1 MGGNIRFDAAEFLE
15 DDEAIAL
22 YLKEAIGKGN
32 KKLFLRCLADAA
44 RARMVNEF
52 ALKHGMDR
60 DNLWNM
66 LTDDIEPAP
75 EVLTKLMETFAV
87 HDGQL
92 VG

>member
-22 YLKEAIGKGN
+22 YLKEALDKGN

-44 RARMVNEF
+44 RARMINEF

-60 DNLWNM
+60 DDLWNM

-75 EVLTKLMETFAV
+75 EVLTKLMDTFAV
-87 HDGQL
+87 REGQL